1 MVKKWSLVLILSF
14 SLVFAHAQNDSTG
27 FWVPAKTLNKKRF
40 NGLMIGSVSLYAV
53 SMVGLY
59 AAWYKDYPLTGFHF
73 FNDNAEWNQID
84 KCGHLTASYHIG
96 KYCSDAY
103 RWSGLERKKAIW
115 LGGSMGSVFL
125 TTIEIFDG
133 FSAEYGASWGD
144 LIANTAGSL
153 AVIGQE
159 LAWDEQRI
167 ILRYGFMDSPGWK
180 YRPNLL
186 GSNIGERLL
195 KDYNSYTM
203 WVSFNIH
210 SFLPET
216 SRFPR
221 WLNVAFGYGANGMLG
236 AHDNPS
242 EYNGKSLPEMER
254 YRQYYFSLDV
264 QLSKIRTR
272 SKALKL
278 IFSAFDIVKFPFP
291 ALEYNRVHGFT
302 FYYPFKKY

>member
-1 MVKKWSLVLILSF
+1 VVKKLSLVFILSC

-27 FWVPAKTLNKKRF
+27 FFVPAKTLNKKRF
-40 NGLMIGSVSLYAV
+40 NGLMIGAGSLYAV
-53 SMVGLY
+53 SMAGLY
-59 AAWYKDYPLTGFHF
+59 VAWYKDYPLTGFHF
-73 FNDNAEWNQID
+73 FNDNAEWMQMD
-84 KCGHLTASYHIG
+84 KMGHLTASYHIG
-96 KYCSDAY
+96 VYCSDMF

-115 LGGSMGSVFL
+115 LGGSMGSIFL

-144 LIANTAGSL
+144 LIANTGGSL
-153 AVIGQE
+153 LAIGQE

-167 ILRYGFMDSPGWK
+167 ILRYGFMNSPGWQ

-186 GSNIGERLL
+186 GSTVPERLL

-203 WVSFNIH
+203 WLSFNIH

-236 AHDNPS
+236 AHSNPV
-242 EYNGKSLPEMER
+242 EYNGAVLPHYER

-278 IFSAFDIVKFPFP
+278 IFSAFDVVKFPFP
-291 ALEYNRVHGFT
+291 ALEYNRVHGFGVH
-302 FYYPFKKY
+302 PFNKH

>member
-1 MVKKWSLVLILSF
+1 MKKSSLAILLSLSF
-14 SLVFAHAQNDSTG
+14 FLANAQTDSTG
-27 FWVPAKTLNKKRF
+27 FFAPAKTLNKKRF
-40 NGLMIGSVSLYAV
+40 NGLMIGSASLYTV
-53 SMVGLY
+53 SMAGLY
-59 AAWYKDYPLTGFHF
+59 VAWYKDYPLTGFHF
-73 FNDNAEWNQID
+73 FDDNQEWMQMD
-84 KCGHLTASYHIG
+84 KAGHVTTSYHIG
-96 KYCSDAY
+96 KYYIDML

-125 TTIEIFDG
+125 TTIEILDG

-153 AVIGQE
+153 AVIGQA

-167 ILRYGFMDSPGWK
+167 ILRYSFINSPGWQ

-186 GSNIGERLL
+186 GSNFAERLI
-195 KDYNSYTM
+195 KDYNSYTA

-236 AHDNPS
+236 AHSNPAI
-242 EYNGKSLPEMER
+242 YNGATLPHFER

-264 QLSKIRTR
+264 QLSKIRTKSR
-272 SKALKL
+272 ALKL
-278 IFSAFDIVKFPFP
+278 IFSALDVVKFPFP
-291 ALEYNRVHGFT
+291 ALEYNRVNGFGVH
-302 FYYPFKKY
+302 PFNKK

>member
-1 MVKKWSLVLILSF
+1 MIKKALLCFLFAGYCFF
-14 SLVFAHAQNDSTG
+14 SHAQNDSTG
-27 FWVPAKTLNKKRF
+27 FFVPAKTYNKKRV
-40 NGLMIGSVSLYAV
+40 NGLIIGSASLYAV
-53 SMVGLY
+53 SMAGLY
-59 AAWYKDYPLTGFHF
+59 VAWYKDYPLTGFHF
-73 FNDNAEWNQID
+73 FNDNNEWMQMD
-84 KCGHLTASYHIG
+84 KMGHLTASYHIG
-96 KYCSDAY
+96 VYCSDMF

-115 LGGSMGSVFL
+115 LGGSMGSIFL

-144 LIANTAGSL
+144 LIANTGGSL
-153 AVIGQE
+153 LAIGQE

-167 ILRYGFMDSPGWK
+167 ILRYGFMNSPGWQ

-186 GSNIGERLL
+186 GSNIGQRLL

-203 WVSFNIH
+203 WLSFNIH

-236 AHDNPS
+236 AHSNPT
-242 EYNGKSLPEMER
+242 EYNGQPLPQYER

-264 QLSKIRTR
+264 QLSKIRTK
-272 SKALKL
+272 SKVLRT
-278 IFSAFDIVKFPFP
+278 IFSAFDIVKFPLP
-291 ALEYNRVHGFT
+291 ALEYNRVHGFGV
-302 FYYPFKKY
+302 YPFNK